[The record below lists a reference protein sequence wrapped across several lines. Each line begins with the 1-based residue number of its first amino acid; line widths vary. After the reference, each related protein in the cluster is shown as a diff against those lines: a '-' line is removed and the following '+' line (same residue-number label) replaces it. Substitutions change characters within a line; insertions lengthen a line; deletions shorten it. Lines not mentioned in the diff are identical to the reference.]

1 MNNLKTYNSVKINDC
16 KLTCPKVKK
25 KDNNWKGKDILDVRF
40 WIMSIL
46 AKRRSG
52 KTTLIYNLIKQFAH
66 KHMIILFFV
75 PTFYKDNV
83 YESIRNYLDRKGIV
97 YQGNTSIENEEKID
111 LIDVFMKENSG
122 EGLNEEIGNE
132 ETVSQPIIQ
141 QPQIPVCNF
150 GENVIDSQSKVDNN
164 VEPEYMIIFDDMSS
178 QLRHPSI
185 VKLCKNSRHFKCKII
200 LSSQSIVDLTPSQH
214 SQIDYCVLFKNFN
227 FDSIEQIYKRLQPNL
242 SFEEFY
248 ELYKNITE
256 SKTGKYNNFL
266 LIDRNKE
273 EYRKNLNEVI
283 KFDK

>member
-1 MNNLKTYNSVKINDC
+1 MNNYKSVKINDC

-25 KDNNWKGKDILDVRF
+25 KDKNWKGKDILDVKY

-52 KTTLIYNLIKQFAH
+52 KTTLIYNLIKQFGH

-75 PTFYKDNV
+75 PTFYKDSV

-97 YQGNTSIENEEKID
+97 YQGNTSIENEEGID
-111 LIDVFMKENSG
+111 LIDVFMKENNG
-122 EGLNEEIGNE
+122 DRYLLNQESKEEI
-132 ETVSQPIIQ
+132 VQ

-150 GENVIDSQSKVDNN
+150 GGPIIDSQSESKNEDINI
-164 VEPEYMIIFDDMSS
+164 EPEYMIIFDDMSS

-227 FDSIEQIYKRLQPNL
+227 FDSIEKVYKRLQPNL

-248 ELYKNITE
+248 ELYKNVTE
-256 SKTGKYNNFL
+256 GKTGKYNNFL
-266 LIDRNKE
+266 VIDRNKE

-283 KFDK
+283 VMN

>member
-1 MNNLKTYNSVKINDC
+1 MNNLKTYNSVKINNC

-25 KDNNWKGKDILDVRF
+25 KDNNWKGKDILDVKY

-52 KTTLIYNLIKQFAH
+52 KTTLIYNIIKNFAH

-75 PTFYKDNV
+75 PTFYKDSV
-83 YESIRNYLDRKGIV
+83 YESIRNYLDRKAIV
-97 YQGNTSIENEEKID
+97 YQGNTSIENEEKVD

-122 EGLNEEIGNE
+122 GDENEESQE
-132 ETVSQPIIQ
+132 EIVQ

-150 GENVIDSQSKVDNN
+150 GDNTDSQSVENN
-164 VEPEYMIIFDDMSS
+164 KGIESTPVEPEYMIIFDDMSS

-200 LSSQSIVDLTPSQH
+200 LSSQSIVDLSPSQH

-227 FDSIEQIYKRLQPNL
+227 FNSIEQVYKRLQPNL

-248 ELYKNITE
+248 ELYKNVTE
-256 SKTGKYNNFL
+256 GKTGKYNNFL
-266 LIDRNKE
+266 VIDRNKE
-273 EYRKNLNEVI
+273 EYRKNMNEVI
-283 KFDK
+283 VMN